1 MAAKKSAEELMIDIV
16 KNIATAPRRTKASV
30 IRELLKITNQPG
42 IISFAGGLPDP
53 KCFPYDFVTE
63 AIGKIMPEKGKVA
76 LQYGPTDGLPEL
88 KNEFIK
94 FLKKYEGIDAKPEN
108 LIVTTASQQSLDMVG
123 RLFIDASDP
132 VIVEKPSYMGALQV
146 FRSYGAEF
154 IGVKLEDDGI
164 STVELEERLKWLRS
178 QDEHYK
184 FLYIIPDFQNPGG
197 VTLCEEKRKRIIEL
211 AEEYNLVI
219 VEDTPYRQIRFDG
232 KAPKMMY
239 RLDQEGKKSNNII
252 ALFTFSKIFAP
263 GLRLGVILGHPSI
276 IRKMEILK
284 QSLDLCSSSIN
295 QLIAAE
301 FLRSGY
307 CDKHLK
313 VVNAS
318 YKVKRDAMVGALKKY
333 MPKGVTWT
341 NPQGGLF
348 LWLRLPEDM
357 SADDMF
363 PEAIKENVA
372 YVIGSAF
379 HSDGSG
385 KNTMRLNFSY
395 PTPEEIDEGIK
406 RLATAIKKRMAA
418 GK

>member
-1 MAAKKSAEELMIDIV
+1 MIDIA

-30 IRELLKITNQPG
+30 IRELLKITNKPG

-53 KCFPYDFVTE
+53 EHFPYDFVTE
-63 AIGKIMPEKGKVA
+63 AVKNIMATNGRAA

-108 LIVTTASQQSLDMVG
+108 LIITTASQQALDMVG

-146 FRSYGAEF
+146 FKSYGCEF

-164 STVELEERLKWLRS
+164 STEELEEKLIWLRA

-184 FLYIIPDFQNPGG
+184 FLYLVPDFQNPSG
-197 VTLCEEKRKRIIEL
+197 VTLSEAKRKKIIEL
-211 AEEYNLVI
+211 SENYNLVI
-219 VEDTPYRQIRFDG
+219 IEDSPYRQIRFEG
-232 KAPKMMY
+232 KEPKMMY
-239 RLDQEGKKSNNII
+239 RMDQEGHQTNNII
-252 ALFTFSKIFAP
+252 SLFTFSKTFAP
-263 GLRLGVILGHPSI
+263 GLRLGIILGHPQI
-276 IRKMEILK
+276 IKKMEILK
-284 QSLDLCSSSIN
+284 QSLDLCSSSLN
-295 QLIAAE
+295 QLIVSE
-301 FLRSGY
+301 FLRTGY
-307 CDKHLK
+307 FEKHVPIIKKTYKLK
-313 VVNAS
+313 
-318 YKVKRDAMVGALKKY
+318 KDTMVAALKKY
-333 MPKGVTWT
+333 MPEGVTWT
-341 NPQGGLF
+341 EPEGGLF

-357 SADDMF
+357 SADEMF

-395 PTPEEIDEGIK
+395 PTVADIDEGIK
-406 RLATAIKKRMAA
+406 RLATAIKKRMVAV
-418 GK
+418 K